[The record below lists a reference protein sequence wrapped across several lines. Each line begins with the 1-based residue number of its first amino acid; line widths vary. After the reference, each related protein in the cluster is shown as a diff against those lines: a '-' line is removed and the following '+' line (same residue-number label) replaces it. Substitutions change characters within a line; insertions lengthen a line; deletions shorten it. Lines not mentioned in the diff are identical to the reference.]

1 MLKLFGLYIL
11 LLVLI
16 THLTSL
22 RLSAS
27 FGMSVMSS
35 YQEQLGIILVQCTL

>member
-1 MLKLFGLYIL
+1 MKNSRDLLFDKAFFLSVL
-11 LLVLI
+11 LLGLV

-35 YQEQLGIILVQCTL
+35 YQE